1 MRSTHT
7 QAHPSL
13 THVTHMSF
21 HGPRGVQ
28 LGSQVPPYECNS
40 FSDGPWQ
47 GSEGSDTHS
56 DSHPSS
62 QHCVPSPIAGRS
74 QPAILGGICV
84 LGVVVGCLAWREGNK
99 GGPPSQDIEPGALAW
114 GPGLGVVWVWKDE
127 QKSRVGGGRGWK
139 GSYSPEDGLR
149 RAV

>member
-1 MRSTHT
+1 M
-7 QAHPSL
+7 
-13 THVTHMSF
+13 
-21 HGPRGVQ
+21 
-28 LGSQVPPYECNS
+28 
-40 FSDGPWQ
+40 
-47 GSEGSDTHS
+47 
-56 DSHPSS
+56 
-62 QHCVPSPIAGRS
+62 
-74 QPAILGGICV
+74 

-149 RAV
+149 QAV